1 MILRGECPLDI
12 RHLVY
17 YSKYDIMKK
26 IIYSLL
32 IVSSMAFG
40 QNEKNVG
47 DFNKVT
53 SFDRIDVYLVSSD
66 QNKVQLDGKGADEVE
81 FVNKNGELKIRM
93 PLLKMLDG
101 DNISVTVYY
110 KNLTAVEANEGSRIA
125 CGDKISSVVFDVI
138 AKEGSEIK
146 LIIDVEKLNVRTAN
160 GSKVELEGN
169 ADIQDVLVNSG
180 GIYEAEKL
188 ESQITTVSCNAG
200 GEAAIFVTNSVD
212 AKVRAG
218 GDITIFGKPKQINK
232 KVIAGGTIE
241 QAK

>member
-1 MILRGECPLDI
+1 MDI
-12 RHLVY
+12 GHLVY
-17 YSKYDIMKK
+17 NNKYNIMKK

-53 SFDRIDVYLVSSD
+53 SFDRIDVLLIPSD
-66 QNKVQLDGKGADEVE
+66 ENKVQLDGKNKEEVE
-81 FVNKNGELKIRM
+81 LINKNGELKIRM
-93 PLLKMLDG
+93 PLTKLLAG

-138 AKEGSEIK
+138 SKEGSEVK
-146 LIIDVEKLNVRTAN
+146 LILDVEKLNVRTAN
-160 GSKVELEGN
+160 GSKVLMEGTAN
-169 ADIQDVLVNSG
+169 IQDVLVNSG
-180 GIYEAEKL
+180 GIYKAEKL
-188 ESQITTVSCNAG
+188 ESQITTISCNAG
-200 GEAAIFVTNSVD
+200 GEAAIFATNIVD

-218 GDITIFGKPKQINK
+218 GNITIFGKPKQINK
-232 KVIAGGTIE
+232 KIIAGGTIE

>member
-1 MILRGECPLDI
+1 MDI
-12 RHLVY
+12 GHLVY
-17 YSKYDIMKK
+17 NSKYDIMKK

-53 SFDRIDVYLVSSD
+53 SFDRIDVFLIPGD
-66 QNKVQLDGKGADEVE
+66 ENKVQLDGKGADEVE

-93 PLLKMLDG
+93 PLTKLLDG

-146 LIIDVEKLNVRTAN
+146 LILDVEKLNVRTAN

-188 ESQITTVSCNAG
+188 ESKIINVSCNAG
-200 GEAAIFVTNSVD
+200 GEAAIFATNSVD

-232 KVIAGGTIE
+232 KIIAGGTIK